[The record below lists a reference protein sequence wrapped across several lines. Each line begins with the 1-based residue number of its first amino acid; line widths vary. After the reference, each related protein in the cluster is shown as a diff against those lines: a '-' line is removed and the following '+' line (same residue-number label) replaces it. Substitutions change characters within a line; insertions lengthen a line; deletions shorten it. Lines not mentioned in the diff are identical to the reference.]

1 MESRGQVMQKGFS
14 AIEHNFKDFKLRL
27 EHQAAFKP
35 VEAWPEKERTDEA
48 RVKRVQKACEEYSF
62 FDKTYF
68 PADMY
73 DDGYFS
79 PNPML
84 AYICNIYSPGVH
96 IVLGPRSHGKT
107 VTAKKRH
114 LWRMLTGRDT
124 ITGVYCETLT
134 KSSSM
139 LEDLYDLCDQ
149 NAKIMYDFKIYFET
163 ANSDELQMRVPPLP
177 VALKGHYSFCAA
189 FSEGRSVRGFTKKF
203 GRPSYITGDD
213 LETLESS
220 FSQDAVKRRIDKIS
234 ETIQSMS
241 KNGLFLIMGNDFNS
255 NSALHTLRQQAE
267 ENLLDPDYYKVAV
280 FQAWA
285 SKKSKWQPAGVLW
298 KEKYPVTNEVQL
310 RKLIKPRDESDYQAN
325 FQMNP
330 IPPDGF
336 FFKREFYKEF
346 LALPRDARG
355 VSFTDPNLSKK
366 GKGDATAITVL
377 LYSPSTN
384 EYYVAGAD
392 CRSFSDSNAL
402 LDGVLALKTDRVRY
416 IGFDGNVSQ
425 ESTWSN
431 NVRNYCKIKQRPYPP
446 IHYKHY
452 RVNEIAKNCQMA
464 YTECRILFPVGFSK
478 TKHGE
483 KYLTQLFAFTGKTA
497 SSRDDAPD
505 SLISA
510 FELLNEHPVGTS
522 SSLKVTIVKDVYDN
536 V

>member
-1 MESRGQVMQKGFS
+1 MKGFS
-14 AIEHNFKDFKLRL
+14 LIEHNFKDFKLRL

-35 VEAWPEKERTDEA
+35 VEAWPEAQRGERSRTE
-48 RVKRVQKACEEYSF
+48 RVQKACEDYWF

-68 PADMY
+68 PAEMY
-73 DDGYFS
+73 DDGFFA

-84 AYICNIYSPGVH
+84 KYIVDQDYYPGIR
-96 IVLGPRSHGKT
+96 IVFGPRAEGKT
-107 VTAKKRH
+107 VTGKKKL

-139 LEDLYDLCDQ
+139 LEDIYDLTDQ
-149 NAKIMYDFKIYFET
+149 NAKIMFDFKVFFET

-177 VALKGHYSFCAA
+177 GALKGHYSFCAA

-203 GRPSYITGDD
+203 GRPSYILGDD

-220 FSQDAVKRRIDKIS
+220 FSPDAVKRRIDKIS
-234 ETIQSMS
+234 ETIHSMS
-241 KNGLFLIMGNDFNS
+241 KEGKFLILANDFES
-255 NSALHTLRQQAE
+255 RSALHTLRVQAE

-280 FQAWA
+280 FSAWA
-285 SKKSKWQPAGVLW
+285 SKKTKWQPAGVLW
-298 KEKYPVTNEVQL
+298 KEKYPVANEAQL
-310 RKLIKPRDESDYQAN
+310 RKLIKPRDESDWQAN
-325 FQMNP
+325 YQMNP

-336 FFKREFYKEF
+336 FFKREFYKEY
-346 LALPRDARG
+346 LALPKDARG

-366 GKGDATAITVL
+366 GKGDTTAITNL
-377 LYSPSTN
+377 LYSPSTDL
-384 EYYVAGAD
+384 YYIENAD
-392 CRSFSDSNAL
+392 CRTMSDSNIL
-402 LDGVLALKTDRVRY
+402 LDAVLSMKTDRVRY
-416 IGFDGNVSQ
+416 LGFDGNVSQ
-425 ESTWSN
+425 ESTWTN

-464 YTECRILFPVGFSK
+464 YTECRILFPLGFSK
-478 TKHGE
+478 TKHGD

-497 SSRDDAPD
+497 TSRDDAPD

-510 FELLNEHPVGTS
+510 FELINEHPVGTS
-522 SSLKVTIVKDVYDN
+522 SSLKVTVIKDVYDN
-536 V
+536 I